1 MADTGEL
8 EREGRFV
15 IGGKPG
21 PGRPRGS
28 RNKLTED
35 FLTALSE
42 DFAEHGVDA
51 IRFVRADKPDQ
62 YLKIVASLVPK
73 EGVLTISDMTDM
85 TEGEI
90 VDRLRDIAAT
100 IAPFLIGGGTEANPS
115 ATGETIDALASRVH

>member
-1 MADTGEL
+1 MTDEL

-73 EGVLTISDMTDM
+73 EGVLTINDMTDM

-100 IAPFLIGGGTEANPS
+100 IAPFLIGGGTEANQG
-115 ATGETIDALASRVH
+115 AAGETIDAFASRVH